1 MYDAIEIEKRGI
13 PTVTI
18 AHDTFAAA
26 ATLHAKVLG
35 LPEIPV
41 VVEPLPESGVVSED
55 IDGVA
60 DDTFAQVLAALI
72 ASPPGGVAGGDG

>member
-1 MYDAIEIEKRGI
+1 MFDAIEIEKRGV

-41 VVEPLPESGVVSED
+41 VIEPLPNSGVVSDDVE
-55 IDGVA
+55 GVA
-60 DDTFAQVLAALI
+60 DDTFGQVLAAL
-72 ASPPGGVAGGDG
+72 VAGQDEPAGAIG